1 MTDLQQTY
9 YRQVKNPNPV
19 FTPREGAGT
28 LKFCEKLMEKAV
40 GFTSR
45 FDCAIHVAHA
55 RSKGLRRRMPP
66 VLRRRAIDALLQGL
80 CFHYDPLANRVQCS
94 ITTLAIECGLA
105 TVAHARSKGLRRR
118 MPPVLRRRAIDALLQ
133 GLCFHYDPLANR
145 VQCSITTLAIECG
158 LATESGAGKLSIT
171 RATRALTFL
180 SELGLIT
187 YQTEYDPLIGCYIPT
202 DITFTSALFAALD
215 VSEEAVAAA
224 RRSRV
229 EWENRQR
236 KKQGLDTLGMDELI
250 AKAWRFVRERFRSY
264 QTELK
269 SRGIK
274 RARARRDANRERQD
288 IVTLVKRQLTREI
301 SEGRFSA
308 SREAVKREVERR
320 VKERMILSRN
330 RNYSRLA
337 TASP

>member
-45 FDCAIHVAHA
+45 FDFAIHVAHA

-66 VLRRRAIDALLQGL
+66 VLRRRA
-80 CFHYDPLANRVQCS
+80 
-94 ITTLAIECGLA
+94 
-105 TVAHARSKGLRRR
+105 
-118 MPPVLRRRAIDALLQ
+118 
-133 GLCFHYDPLANR
+133 
-145 VQCSITTLAIECG
+145 
-158 LATESGAGKLSIT
+158 
-171 RATRALTFL
+171 TRALTFL
-180 SELGLIT
+180 AELGLIT

-202 DITFTSALFAALD
+202 DITFTPALFAALD
-215 VSEEAVAAA
+215 VSEDAVVAA

-301 SEGRFSA
+301 SEGRFTA
-308 SREAVKREVERR
+308 NREAVKREVERR

>member
-45 FDCAIHVAHA
+45 FDFAIHVAHA
-55 RSKGLRRRMPP
+55 RSRG
-66 VLRRRAIDALLQGL
+66 
-80 CFHYDPLANRVQCS
+80 
-94 ITTLAIECGLA
+94 
-105 TVAHARSKGLRRR
+105 
-118 MPPVLRRRAIDALLQ
+118 LRRRAIDALLQ

-158 LATESGAGKLSIT
+158 LATESAAGTLSIT

-187 YQTEYDPLIGCYIPT
+187 YQTEYDPLIGCNIPT
-202 DITFTSALFAALD
+202 DITFTPALFAALD
-215 VSEEAVAAA
+215 VSEDAVAAA

-274 RARARRDANRERQD
+274 RARARRDASRERQD

-301 SEGRFSA
+301 SEGRFTNN
-308 SREAVKREVERR
+308 REAVKREVERR

>member
-1 MTDLQQTY
+1 MTDLHQTY

-19 FTPREGAGT
+19 FTPRKGAGT

-45 FDCAIHVAHA
+45 FDFAIHVAHA
-55 RSKGLRRRMPP
+55 RSRG
-66 VLRRRAIDALLQGL
+66 
-80 CFHYDPLANRVQCS
+80 
-94 ITTLAIECGLA
+94 
-105 TVAHARSKGLRRR
+105 
-118 MPPVLRRRAIDALLQ
+118 LRRRAIDALLQ

-202 DITFTSALFAALD
+202 DITFTPALFAALD
-215 VSEEAVAAA
+215 VSEVAVASA

-236 KKQGLDTLGMDELI
+236 KKQGLDALGMDELI

-274 RARARRDANRERQD
+274 RARARRDAGRERQD

-301 SEGRFSA
+301 SEGRFTA
-308 SREAVKREVERR
+308 NGETVKREVERR

>member
-1 MTDLQQTY
+1 MTDILQNHY
-9 YRQVKNPNPV
+9 SQVKNPNPV
-19 FTPREGAGT
+19 FTPREGKKT
-28 LKFCEKLMEKAV
+28 LPFCRKLMAKAE

-45 FDCAIHVAHA
+45 FDFSIHVAFL
-55 RSKGLRRRMPP
+55 RSLGKRHRMPP
-66 VLRRRAIDALLQGL
+66 LLRRRAIDALLQAM
-80 CFHYDPLANRVQCS
+80 CFHYDPLANRVQRS
-94 ITTLAIECGLA
+94 ITN
-105 TVAHARSKGLRRR
+105 
-118 MPPVLRRRAIDALLQ
+118 M
-133 GLCFHYDPLANR
+133 
-145 VQCSITTLAIECG
+145 AIECG
-158 LATESGAGKLSIT
+158 LATESRSGNLSVS
-171 RATRALTFL
+171 RATRALKFL
-180 SELGLIT
+180 AELGLIT
-187 YQTEYDPLIGCYIPT
+187 YQTEYDPQIGCNIPT
-202 DITFTSALFAALD
+202 DITFTPALFSALD
-215 VSEEAVAAA
+215 VSEVAVVAA

-274 RARARRDANRERQD
+274 RARARRDAGRERQD

-301 SEGRFSA
+301 SEGRFTA
-308 SREAVKREVERR
+308 NGEAVKREVERR

>member
-1 MTDLQQTY
+1 
-9 YRQVKNPNPV
+9 
-19 FTPREGAGT
+19 
-28 LKFCEKLMEKAV
+28 
-40 GFTSR
+40 
-45 FDCAIHVAHA
+45 
-55 RSKGLRRRMPP
+55 
-66 VLRRRAIDALLQGL
+66 
-80 CFHYDPLANRVQCS
+80 
-94 ITTLAIECGLA
+94 
-105 TVAHARSKGLRRR
+105 
-118 MPPVLRRRAIDALLQ
+118 
-133 GLCFHYDPLANR
+133 
-145 VQCSITTLAIECG
+145 
-158 LATESGAGKLSIT
+158 
-171 RATRALTFL
+171 
-180 SELGLIT
+180 
-187 YQTEYDPLIGCYIPT
+187 
-202 DITFTSALFAALD
+202 
-215 VSEEAVAAA
+215 

>member
-19 FTPREGAGT
+19 FTPREDAGT

-45 FDCAIHVAHA
+45 FDFAAHVAYA
-55 RSKGLRRRMPP
+55 RSR
-66 VLRRRAIDALLQGL
+66 
-80 CFHYDPLANRVQCS
+80 
-94 ITTLAIECGLA
+94 
-105 TVAHARSKGLRRR
+105 GLRRR

-158 LATESGAGKLSIT
+158 LATESEAGKLSIT
-171 RATRALTFL
+171 RATRALKFL

-187 YQTEYDPLIGCYIPT
+187 YQTEYDPTIGCNIPT
-202 DITFTSALFAALD
+202 DITFTPALFDSLD
-215 VSEEAVAAA
+215 ISEEAVASA

-229 EWENRQR
+229 EWENKLR
-236 KKQGLDTLGMDELI
+236 KKQGMDALGMDELI
-250 AKAWRFVRERFRSY
+250 ARAWRFVRERFRSY
-264 QTELK
+264 QAELK
-269 SRGIK
+269 SHGMK
-274 RARARRDANRERQD
+274 RARRDANRERQD

-301 SEGRFSA
+301 AEGRFRGSL
-308 SREAVKREVERR
+308 EAVKREIDRR
-320 VKERMILSRN
+320 VKERMIMSRN
-330 RNYSRLA
+330 NNYTRLA

>member
-45 FDCAIHVAHA
+45 FDFAIHVAHA
-55 RSKGLRRRMPP
+55 RSR
-66 VLRRRAIDALLQGL
+66 
-80 CFHYDPLANRVQCS
+80 
-94 ITTLAIECGLA
+94 
-105 TVAHARSKGLRRR
+105 GLRRR

-158 LATESGAGKLSIT
+158 LATESDAGKLSIT
-171 RATRALTFL
+171 RATRALTSL
-180 SELGLIT
+180 AELGLIT
-187 YQTEYDPLIGCYIPT
+187 YQTEYDPLIGCNIPT
-202 DITFTSALFAALD
+202 DITFTLALFAALD
-215 VSEEAVAAA
+215 ISEEAVASA

-301 SEGRFSA
+301 AEGRFTA
-308 SREAVKREVERR
+308 SREAVKREV
-320 VKERMILSRN
+320 
-330 RNYSRLA
+330 
-337 TASP
+337 

>member
-19 FTPREGAGT
+19 FTPRKGAGT

-45 FDCAIHVAHA
+45 FDFAIHVAHA
-55 RSKGLRRRMPP
+55 RSR
-66 VLRRRAIDALLQGL
+66 
-80 CFHYDPLANRVQCS
+80 
-94 ITTLAIECGLA
+94 
-105 TVAHARSKGLRRR
+105 GLRRR

-202 DITFTSALFAALD
+202 DITFTPALFAALD
-215 VSEEAVAAA
+215 VSEDAVAAA

-229 EWENRQR
+229 VWENRQR

-269 SRGIK
+269 SHGMK
-274 RARARRDANRERQD
+274 RARARRDAGRTRQD
-288 IVTLVKRQLTREI
+288 IVTLVKRQI
-301 SEGRFSA
+301 AEGRFRGSL
-308 SREAVKREVERR
+308 EAVKREIDRR
-320 VKERMILSRN
+320 VKERMIMSRN
-330 RNYSRLA
+330 NNYTRLA